1 MKLKK
6 KLVQASRPLVVATVH
21 TAPALKQAVFSRERG
36 IDLLEI
42 RLDCLG
48 KGLATFA
55 ACAENFRKPLLITA
69 RHPNEGGANRLSV
82 AQRRLLLRLYLPA
95 ATAVDVELRSVA
107 SMEDLLR
114 EASLIGVTKVV
125 SYHNFRTTP
134 SLAELEKIVNRA
146 RMAGADI
153 PKVATFLR
161 SPADLAVLMKLQDKM
176 GGQRGPLAV
185 MGMGP
190 LGKVSRLALA
200 AAGSRL
206 NYGFFDR
213 AQVQGQWPAALLA
226 ERISEVTS

>member
-6 KLVQASRPLVVATVH
+6 KLELASRPLVVATVH
-21 TAPALKQAVFSRERG
+21 TGQGLKQAVHSREGG
-36 IDLLEI
+36 IDLFEI

-55 ACAENFRKPLLITA
+55 VCAEDFRKPLLITA
-69 RHPNEGGANRLSV
+69 RHPNEGGVNRLTL

-95 ATAVDVELRSVA
+95 ATAVDVELRSVP
-107 SMEDLLR
+107 SMEDLLQ
-114 EASLIGVTKVV
+114 EASNTGVTKVV
-125 SYHNFRTTP
+125 SYHNFRSTP
-134 SLAELEKIVNRA
+134 SLAELQKIVKRA
-146 RMAGADI
+146 RKAGADI

-161 SPADLAVLMKLQDKM
+161 SPADLAVLLQLQAKM
-176 GGQRGPLAV
+176 GGRRGLLAV

-213 AQVQGQWPAALLA
+213 PQVHGQWPAKVLA
-226 ERISEVTS
+226 ERFNEVTS